1 MITAPS
7 LLLVGCGSMGSALL
21 HGWLNQSPVPFSH
34 IAVLDPA
41 PKHLPKSELVTSY
54 NSLEQLPQSTQP
66 GLILFA
72 VKPQQMADVASAHA
86 ARFAKTSP
94 LILSIAAGKTI
105 EFFCT
110 YFGKDARVIRA
121 MPNTPALIG
130 EGASV
135 FAASA
140 SCSPQDRALAAKLL
154 SAVGQ
159 IYELADESLLDAVT
173 AISGSGP
180 AYVFYFM
187 ECLAQA
193 GVQAG
198 LPPALAE
205 ALAAQTVRGS
215 ALLQAAGRESFAQL
229 RQQVTSPGGTTE
241 AALRVLTSSAGLAP
255 LLEQAVKAALK
266 RAKEL

>member
-1 MITAPS
+1 
-7 LLLVGCGSMGSALL
+7 MGSALL
-21 HGWLNQSPVPFSH
+21 HGWLTQSPVPFER
-34 IAVLDPA
+34 IDIIDPA
-41 PKHLPKSELVTSY
+41 PKNAPTSPLVHLHTS
-54 NSLEQLPQSTQP
+54 LAGLPADVKPQ
-66 GLILFA
+66 LILFA
-72 VKPQQMADVASAHA
+72 VKPQQLADVAGEHA
-86 ARFAKTSP
+86 GRFADQAP

-105 EFFCT
+105 GFFQSH
-110 YFGKDARVIRA
+110 FGTKARVIRA

-135 FAASA
+135 FAAST
-140 SCSPQDRALAAKLL
+140 SCSPQDRALAARLL
-154 SAVGQ
+154 LAVGQ

-173 AISGSGP
+173 AVSGSGP

-215 ALLQAAGRESFAQL
+215 ALLQAAGRASFAQL

-241 AALRVLTSSAGLAP
+241 AALGVLSSSTGLAP
-255 LLEQAVKAALK
+255 LLDQTVKAALK
-266 RAKEL
+266 RSRELT